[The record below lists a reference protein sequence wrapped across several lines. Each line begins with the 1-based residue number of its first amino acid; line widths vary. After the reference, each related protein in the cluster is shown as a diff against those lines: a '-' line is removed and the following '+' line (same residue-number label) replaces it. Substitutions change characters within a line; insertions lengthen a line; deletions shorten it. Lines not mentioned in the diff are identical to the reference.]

1 MTPEFWAIIAVGVA
15 LATLTLNGHR
25 RLNALLDRHL
35 GRLDRDMAG
44 LHERLDR
51 DIAGLHERLDRDIG
65 RLDRDIVGVHERL
78 DRDLGPLH
86 KRMDRLEERMDRH
99 AKELGER
106 IGRVEVGVA
115 DVRERVAYVEG
126 LLEGL
131 RDALVGKGHPEP
143 PRPRRV
149 GG

>member
-1 MTPEFWAIIAVGVA
+1 MTPEFWAVIAVGVA

-25 RLNALLDRHL
+25 RLNALLDRHV

-51 DIAGLHERLDRDIG
+51 DVAGLDRNIAGLHERLDRDNAG
-65 RLDRDIVGVHERL
+65 LHERL
-78 DRDLGPLH
+78 DREVA
-86 KRMDRLEERMDRH
+86 RLEQRLDRDFGRQDRH
-99 AKELGER
+99 MKELGER
-106 IGRVEVGVA
+106 IGRVETGLGES
-115 DVRERVAYVEG
+115 RERLAYVEG

-131 RDALVGKGHPEP
+131 RDALVGKGLPEP
-143 PRPRRV
+143 SKSQRV

>member
-25 RLNALLDRHL
+25 RLNALLDRHI
-35 GRLDRDMAG
+35 GRHDRDMAG

-51 DIAGLHERLDRDIG
+51 EGARLEQRLDRDFG
-65 RLDRDIVGVHERL
+65 RQ
-78 DRDLGPLH
+78 
-86 KRMDRLEERMDRH
+86 DRH
-99 AKELGER
+99 MTEIGER
-106 IGRVEVGVA
+106 IGRVETGLGEA
-115 DVRERVAYVEG
+115 RERLAYVEG

-131 RDALVGKGHPEP
+131 RDALVGKGLPEP
-143 PRPRRV
+143 SKSRRA